1 MFKNKY
7 FVGIEREG
15 LKCTKDGYL
24 ANTKNSEI
32 FKNTFIGTD
41 FGMSQLELRTPVCES
56 TAECYDKLE
65 NITDIVINELE
76 KENKLLW
83 PYSMPCIL
91 PDNND
96 FINTNENEE
105 EKLYHLKLLQKYSSQ
120 MLYMSGVH
128 VNFSI
133 NKHFYKEMKKLN
145 KKLPHNIDDAYMKI
159 MRAFVKKAWILIYLF
174 GATPLQ
180 YGKDSYSCAYSI
192 RNSSK
197 QGFKNNKLIEI
208 NFQDKQKYID
218 SIEDNI
224 KAGNILAARELYIPI
239 RAKGMNKNELE
250 HLRDKDINH
259 IEIRICDLNPFDK
272 CAISKEQLDF
282 TIAFLFNCLI
292 DEDNYSADY
301 RFVAENGISD
311 LQYDIVKKEIQK
323 TLQANE
329 EFGLE
334 FESSIKNVFKQFKAK
349 ETYASRVEDLIN
361 SKGYISGLLELAS
374 QYNIDA
380 GNNKYLIKCNNKNLT
395 AATAAI
401 IKDALCYGVDYKI
414 INNRSYDCFVE
425 FNKNGHKE
433 YVIGGTRT
441 NKDNFILPYIT
452 DDKYFAKDLMQKSGI
467 NVPKG
472 IIINSNQD
480 ELEKEKIYSRFY
492 NTPCVVK
499 PRTTNGGTGI
509 TVFSNSVD
517 KNTLKRAINHAFKFD
532 HNIMIEEYIKGN
544 EYRFIVINGK
554 CINVAFRRSASVVG
568 NGKNTIQELIEAK
581 DKEPWHFLLRNRMK
595 IDEPLKMFL
604 AYQNLSLDY
613 IPKEGE
619 RIYLRENSNCSTGG
633 ESINVTDQIPSKFK
647 KIAEKAAKVFKAK
660 VCGVDIIINDLTK
673 DNYAIIEIND
683 DPGYDI
689 NECPYEGKEV
699 KIGLE
704 ILKMLKLVK

>member
-96 FINTNENEE
+96 FINTNENEK

-133 NKHFYKEMKKLN
+133 NKLFYKEMKKLN

-441 NKDNFILPYIT
+441 NKNY
-452 DDKYFAKDLMQKSGI
+452 
-467 NVPKG
+467 
-472 IIINSNQD
+472 
-480 ELEKEKIYSRFY
+480 
-492 NTPCVVK
+492 C
-499 PRTTNGGTGI
+499 
-509 TVFSNSVD
+509 
-517 KNTLKRAINHAFKFD
+517 
-532 HNIMIEEYIKGN
+532 
-544 EYRFIVINGK
+544 
-554 CINVAFRRSASVVG
+554 
-568 NGKNTIQELIEAK
+568 
-581 DKEPWHFLLRNRMK
+581 
-595 IDEPLKMFL
+595 
-604 AYQNLSLDY
+604 
-613 IPKEGE
+613 
-619 RIYLRENSNCSTGG
+619 
-633 ESINVTDQIPSKFK
+633 ES
-647 KIAEKAAKVFKAK
+647 
-660 VCGVDIIINDLTK
+660 
-673 DNYAIIEIND
+673 
-683 DPGYDI
+683 
-689 NECPYEGKEV
+689 
-699 KIGLE
+699 
-704 ILKMLKLVK
+704 

>member
-1 MFKNKY
+1 MLTNKY
-7 FVGIEREG
+7 CVGIEREG

-24 ANTKNSEI
+24 ANTKNSEL

-56 TAECYDKLE
+56 TTECYDKLE

-91 PDNND
+91 PDNNN
-96 FINTNENEE
+96 FINTNSNKE
-105 EKLYHLKLLQKYSSQ
+105 EKLYHLKLLKKYSSK

-133 NKHFYKEMKKLN
+133 NKLFYKKMKTLN
-145 KKLPHNIDDAYMKI
+145 KNLPQNIDDAYMKI

-180 YGKDSYSCAYSI
+180 YGQNSFSCAYSI
-192 RNSSK
+192 RNSLK

-218 SIEDNI
+218 SIENNI
-224 KAGNILAARELYIPI
+224 QVGNIMSARELYIPI
-239 RAKGMNKNELE
+239 RAKGINKNELD
-250 HLRDKDINH
+250 HLRDKNINH

-282 TIAFLFNCLI
+282 IIAFLFNCLV
-292 DEDNYSADY
+292 DEDTYSADY

-311 LQYDIVKKEIQK
+311 IQYDIIEKEIQK
-323 TLQANE
+323 ILQTNNK
-329 EFGLE
+329 FDLE
-334 FESSIKNVFKQFKAK
+334 FEPSIKEVFKQFKTRK
-349 ETYASRVEDLIN
+349 TYASRIEDLIN

-374 QYNIDA
+374 QYSIDA
-380 GNNKYLIKCNNKNLT
+380 ANNKYLIKSDNKKLS

-401 IKDALCYGVDYKI
+401 IKDALSYGIDYKI
-414 INNRSYDCFVE
+414 INNKNYDCFVE
-425 FNKNGHKE
+425 FIKNQHKE

-441 NKDNFILPYIT
+441 KKDCFILPYIT
-452 DDKYFAKDLMQKSGI
+452 DDKYFAKDLMQKNGI

-472 IIINSNQD
+472 IMINNSQN
-480 ELEKEKIYSRFY
+480 EIEKEKLYSIFY
-492 NTPCVVK
+492 NKPCVVK

-509 TVFSNSVD
+509 TVFSGAVD
-517 KNTLKRAINHAFKFD
+517 KNVLKRAINHAFKFD
-532 HNIMIEEYIKGN
+532 HNIMVEEYIKGN
-544 EYRFIVINGK
+544 EYRFIVIDGK
-554 CINVAFRRSASVVG
+554 CISVVFRRSASVVG
-568 NGKNTIQELIEAK
+568 NGKNTIQELIAIK

-604 AYQNLSLDY
+604 AYQNLTLDY
-613 IPKEGE
+613 IPKKDE

-633 ESINVTDQIPSKFK
+633 ESVNVTQQMPYIFK
-647 KIAEKAAKVFKAK
+647 KVAEKAAKVFNAK
-660 VCGVDIIINDLTK
+660 VCGIDMIIDDLTK
-673 DNYAIIEIND
+673 NDYAIIEIND

-689 NECPYEGKEV
+689 NEWPYEGKEV

>member
-224 KAGNILAARELYIPI
+224 KAGNILAARELY
-239 RAKGMNKNELE
+239 
-250 HLRDKDINH
+250 
-259 IEIRICDLNPFDK
+259 
-272 CAISKEQLDF
+272 
-282 TIAFLFNCLI
+282 
-292 DEDNYSADY
+292 
-301 RFVAENGISD
+301 
-311 LQYDIVKKEIQK
+311 
-323 TLQANE
+323 TL
-329 EFGLE
+329 
-334 FESSIKNVFKQFKAK
+334 
-349 ETYASRVEDLIN
+349 
-361 SKGYISGLLELAS
+361 
-374 QYNIDA
+374 
-380 GNNKYLIKCNNKNLT
+380 
-395 AATAAI
+395 
-401 IKDALCYGVDYKI
+401 
-414 INNRSYDCFVE
+414 
-425 FNKNGHKE
+425 
-433 YVIGGTRT
+433 
-441 NKDNFILPYIT
+441 
-452 DDKYFAKDLMQKSGI
+452 
-467 NVPKG
+467 
-472 IIINSNQD
+472 
-480 ELEKEKIYSRFY
+480 
-492 NTPCVVK
+492 
-499 PRTTNGGTGI
+499 
-509 TVFSNSVD
+509 
-517 KNTLKRAINHAFKFD
+517 
-532 HNIMIEEYIKGN
+532 
-544 EYRFIVINGK
+544 
-554 CINVAFRRSASVVG
+554 
-568 NGKNTIQELIEAK
+568 
-581 DKEPWHFLLRNRMK
+581 
-595 IDEPLKMFL
+595 
-604 AYQNLSLDY
+604 
-613 IPKEGE
+613 
-619 RIYLRENSNCSTGG
+619 
-633 ESINVTDQIPSKFK
+633 
-647 KIAEKAAKVFKAK
+647 
-660 VCGVDIIINDLTK
+660 
-673 DNYAIIEIND
+673 
-683 DPGYDI
+683 
-689 NECPYEGKEV
+689 
-699 KIGLE
+699 
-704 ILKMLKLVK
+704 